1 MCIAGFILSLSFELV
16 GQNNYVNSLVL
27 WAVSLN
33 FRLNMSYFL
42 YFPLLFVLSTAVFIS
57 MHIVYK
63 SMIMS

>member
-1 MCIAGFILSLSFELV
+1 MCIAGFILNLLFELV

-33 FRLNMSYFL
+33 FRLNMLYFL

-57 MHIVYK
+57 MHIEYK

>member
-1 MCIAGFILSLSFELV
+1 MCIAGFILNLLFELV
-16 GQNNYVNSLVL
+16 GHNNYVNSLVL

-33 FRLNMSYFL
+33 FCLNMLYFL

>member
-1 MCIAGFILSLSFELV
+1 MCIAGFILNLLFELV

-33 FRLNMSYFL
+33 FRLNMLYFL
-42 YFPLLFVLSTAVFIS
+42 YFPLFFVLSTAVFIS